1 MITKIKNIKQRGM
14 ILLIIGCGIDLVK
27 IERIEKIIK
36 RWGDNL
42 TSKMF
47 TPLEREYCKKRKSNK
62 YQSYA
67 GKFAAKEALLKALG
81 LGLRGVNWTEIEI
94 SNNELGQPII
104 KTSGKLNI
112 IASKKGVSKYFLTIS
127 HTKDYAIAEV
137 ILESSS
143 HK

>member
-1 MITKIKNIKQRGM
+1 
-14 ILLIIGCGIDLVK
+14 LIIGCGIDLVK

-42 TSKMF
+42 TSRMF
-47 TPLEREYCKKRKSNK
+47 TLLEREYCKKRKSNK

-81 LGLRGVNWTEIEI
+81 LGLIGVNWTEIEI

-112 IASKKGVSKYFLTIS
+112 IVSKKGVSKYFLTIS
-127 HTKDYAIAEV
+127 HTKDYAVAEV
-137 ILESSS
+137 ILESYS